1 MKNKKISGSPKNQG
15 FFGELTLKDL
25 YSKFRDPNTIKALK
39 KEIEKEAVKLKEP
52 MRVMEICG
60 GHTHTIMK
68 YGINQILPDNITFIH
83 GPGCPVCVMPKE
95 RIDHAIILAKQP
107 DVILATLGDMIRVP
121 GSNSSLAKARAE
133 GANVVPLHSTLD
145 VLKIAKENP
154 DKKVVFFAIGFET
167 TTPMTAALMKRAF
180 SEGVKNIYYHI
191 NHVLVPPPMRA
202 IMDGGEAKINAF
214 IGPSHVSVIIGA
226 KSYEFLAK
234 DYNTPVV
241 VAGFEPVDVMESI
254 LMLLK
259 QKNEGRC
266 EVEIQYKRATT
277 YEGNTLA
284 QKMIEEFMEVRD
296 SFRWRG
302 LGDIPKS
309 ALKLKDEYAEFDA
322 EKVWADILPNEP
334 IDDHKL
340 CICGEILKGLATPK
354 DCKVFGTACTPSTPL
369 GSCMVSDEGAC
380 NAYYRYG
387 R

>member
-1 MKNKKISGSPKNQG
+1 MEN
-15 FFGELTLKDL
+15 GELTLKDL
-25 YSKFRDPNTIKALK
+25 YSKFRDPETIKALT
-39 KEIEKEAVKLKEP
+39 KEIEKEALKLKEP
-52 MRVMEICG
+52 MKVMEICG

-68 YGINQILPDNITFIH
+68 YGINQILPDNIEFIH

-121 GSNSSLAKARAE
+121 GSKSSLAKARAE

-180 SEGVKNIYYHI
+180 NEGVKNIYYHI

-226 KSYEFLAK
+226 KAYEFLVK
-234 DYNTPVV
+234 DYNTPVA

-259 QKNEGRC
+259 QKNQNRC
-266 EVEIQYKRATT
+266 KVEIQYKRATT
-277 YEGNTLA
+277 YEGNVVA
-284 QKMIEEFMEVRD
+284 QKLIEEFMEVRD
-296 SFRWRG
+296 TFRWRG

-309 ALKLKDEYAEFDA
+309 ALKLKDKFLEFDA

-340 CICGEILKGLATPK
+340 CICGEILKGLAKPN
-354 DCKVFGTACTPSTPL
+354 DCKVFGSACTPSNPL

-380 NAYYRYG
+380 NAYYRYS